1 MLKNKKV
8 VYFCQ
13 ECGYESSKWMGQ
25 CPGCRAWNT
34 FVEETVSTK
43 KVSST
48 GSGLQNGLRR
58 AEPVVLKDIRLSE
71 DERKLTNIGELDRVL
86 GGGIVPGS
94 LVLVGGDPGIG
105 KSTLLLQVCRN
116 LALSGNSVLYI
127 SGEESLRQIKLRAE
141 RIGEFN
147 ENLQL
152 LCETNL
158 ETIREVIERK
168 KPDMV
173 VIDSIQTMF
182 IDEVSSAPGSV
193 SQVREATSRLMH
205 LGKGKN
211 ISLIIVGHVTK
222 DGAIA
227 GPKILEHMVDTVLY
241 FEGDKQASY
250 RILRAVKNRF
260 GGTNEIGVFEMV
272 HSGLREILNPSEF
285 MLSGRPENVSGSV
298 VTCSLEGTRPMLLE
312 VQALVSYTTFNI
324 PRRTATGMDFNRVVL
339 LIAVLEKRAN
349 LQLAAYDSYVN
360 LTGGI
365 KIAEPSLDAAVAVA
379 IASSYK
385 NVAVSAD
392 TVVFG
397 EIGLTGEIRAVSMA
411 ERRVAEAAKLGF
423 KCCIVPQAN
432 YKEAS
437 RVKNISVIG
446 VSSVEELLSKAL

>member
-1 MLKNKKV
+1 
-8 VYFCQ
+8 
-13 ECGYESSKWMGQ
+13 
-25 CPGCRAWNT
+25 
-34 FVEETVSTK
+34 
-43 KVSST
+43 
-48 GSGLQNGLRR
+48 
-58 AEPVVLKDIRLSE
+58 
-71 DERKLTNIGELDRVL
+71 
-86 GGGIVPGS
+86 
-94 LVLVGGDPGIG
+94 
-105 KSTLLLQVCRN
+105 
-116 LALSGNSVLYI
+116 
-127 SGEESLRQIKLRAE
+127 
-141 RIGEFN
+141 
-147 ENLQL
+147 
-152 LCETNL
+152 
-158 ETIREVIERK
+158 
-168 KPDMV
+168 
-173 VIDSIQTMF
+173 MF

-437 RVKNISVIG
+437 RGKNISVIG

>member
-1 MLKNKKV
+1 MAKIRSKFV
-8 VYFCQ
+8 CQ
-13 ECGYESSKWMGQ
+13 NCGYETGKWLGK
-25 CPGCRAWNT
+25 CPECGSFST
-34 FVEETVSTK
+34 FVEEIEK
-43 KVSST
+43 PQPK
-48 GSGLQNGLRR
+48 GNH
-58 AEPVVLKDIRLSE
+58 PVNYNTDVTPKILSE
-71 DERKLTNIGELDRVL
+71 IKPLSQERTKTGLSELDRVL
-86 GGGIVPGS
+86 GGGFVQGS
-94 LVLVGGDPGIG
+94 LTLVGGDPGIG
-105 KSTLLLQVCRN
+105 KSTLLLQICQKLGEQDKN
-116 LALSGNSVLYI
+116 ILYV
-127 SGEESLRQIKLRAE
+127 SGEESVQQIKIRADRLE
-141 RIGEFN
+141 ITTEK
-147 ENLQL
+147 LKL
-152 LCETNL
+152 LSETNL
-158 ETIREVIERK
+158 NIIESVIAKEN
-168 KPDMV
+168 PDYV
-173 VIDSIQTMF
+173 IIDSIQTMF

-397 EIGLTGEIRAVSMA
+397 EIGGRKTS
-411 ERRVAEAAKLGF
+411 
-423 KCCIVPQAN
+423 C
-432 YKEAS
+432 
-437 RVKNISVIG
+437 
-446 VSSVEELLSKAL
+446 

>member
-1 MLKNKKV
+1 MAKIKSKFV
-8 VYFCQ
+8 CQ
-13 ECGYESSKWMGQ
+13 NCGYETGKWLGK
-25 CPGCRAWNT
+25 CPECGSFST
-34 FVEETVSTK
+34 FVEEIEKPQPKGNHPTNYNTDVTPK
-43 KVSST
+43 
-48 GSGLQNGLRR
+48 
-58 AEPVVLKDIRLSE
+58 ILSE
-71 DERKLTNIGELDRVL
+71 IKPLSQERTKTGLSELDRVL
-86 GGGIVPGS
+86 GGGFVQGS
-94 LVLVGGDPGIG
+94 LTLVGGDPGIG
-105 KSTLLLQVCRN
+105 KSTLLLQICQKLGEQGKN
-116 LALSGNSVLYI
+116 ILYV
-127 SGEESLRQIKLRAE
+127 SGEESVQQIKIRADRLE
-141 RIGEFN
+141 ITTEK
-147 ENLQL
+147 LKL
-152 LCETNL
+152 LSETNL
-158 ETIREVIERK
+158 NIIESVIAKEN
-168 KPDMV
+168 PDYV
-173 VIDSIQTMF
+173 IIDSIQTMF

-385 NVAVSAD
+385 NVAV
-392 TVVFG
+392 
-397 EIGLTGEIRAVSMA
+397 
-411 ERRVAEAAKLGF
+411 RRVAEAAKLGF

>member
-1 MLKNKKV
+1 MAKIKSKFV
-8 VYFCQ
+8 CQ
-13 ECGYESSKWMGQ
+13 NCGYETGKWLGK
-25 CPGCRAWNT
+25 CPECGSFST
-34 FVEETVSTK
+34 FVEEIEKPQPKGNHPTNYNTDVTPK
-43 KVSST
+43 
-48 GSGLQNGLRR
+48 
-58 AEPVVLKDIRLSE
+58 ILSE
-71 DERKLTNIGELDRVL
+71 IEPLSQERTKTGLSELDRVL
-86 GGGIVPGS
+86 GGGFVQGS
-94 LVLVGGDPGIG
+94 LTLVGGDPGIG
-105 KSTLLLQVCRN
+105 KSTLLLQICQKLGEQGKN
-116 LALSGNSVLYI
+116 ILYV
-127 SGEESLRQIKLRAE
+127 SGEESVQQIKIRADRLE
-141 RIGEFN
+141 ITTEK
-147 ENLQL
+147 LKL
-152 LCETNL
+152 LSETNL
-158 ETIREVIERK
+158 NIIESVIAKEN
-168 KPDMV
+168 PDYV
-173 VIDSIQTMF
+173 IIDSIQTMF

-411 ERRVAEAAKLGF
+411 SL
-423 KCCIVPQAN
+423 
-432 YKEAS
+432 
-437 RVKNISVIG
+437 
-446 VSSVEELLSKAL
+446 

>member
-1 MLKNKKV
+1 MAKIKSKFV
-8 VYFCQ
+8 CQ
-13 ECGYESSKWMGQ
+13 NCGYETGKWLGK
-25 CPGCRAWNT
+25 CPECGSFST
-34 FVEETVSTK
+34 FVEEIEKPQPKGNHPTNYNTDVTPK
-43 KVSST
+43 
-48 GSGLQNGLRR
+48 
-58 AEPVVLKDIRLSE
+58 ILSE
-71 DERKLTNIGELDRVL
+71 IKPFSQERTKTGLSELDRVL
-86 GGGIVPGS
+86 GGGFVQGS
-94 LVLVGGDPGIG
+94 LTLVGGDPGIG
-105 KSTLLLQVCRN
+105 KSTLLLQICQKLGEQGKN
-116 LALSGNSVLYI
+116 ILYV
-127 SGEESLRQIKLRAE
+127 SGEESVQQIKIRADRLE
-141 RIGEFN
+141 ITTEK
-147 ENLQL
+147 LKL
-152 LCETNL
+152 LSETNL
-158 ETIREVIERK
+158 NIIESVIAKEN
-168 KPDMV
+168 PDYV
-173 VIDSIQTMF
+173 IIDSIQTMF

-379 IASSYK
+379 IASS
-385 NVAVSAD
+385 
-392 TVVFG
+392 
-397 EIGLTGEIRAVSMA
+397 
-411 ERRVAEAAKLGF
+411 
-423 KCCIVPQAN
+423 
-432 YKEAS
+432 
-437 RVKNISVIG
+437 
-446 VSSVEELLSKAL
+446 

>member
-1 MLKNKKV
+1 MAKIKSKFV
-8 VYFCQ
+8 CQ
-13 ECGYESSKWMGQ
+13 NCGYETGKWLGK
-25 CPGCRAWNT
+25 CPECGSFST
-34 FVEETVSTK
+34 FVEEIEKPQPKGNHPTNYNTDVTPK
-43 KVSST
+43 
-48 GSGLQNGLRR
+48 
-58 AEPVVLKDIRLSE
+58 ILSE
-71 DERKLTNIGELDRVL
+71 IKPFSQERTKTGLSELDRVL
-86 GGGIVPGS
+86 GGGFVQGS
-94 LVLVGGDPGIG
+94 LTLVGGDPGIG
-105 KSTLLLQVCRN
+105 KSTLLLQICQKLGEQGKN
-116 LALSGNSVLYI
+116 ILYV
-127 SGEESLRQIKLRAE
+127 SGEESVQQIKIRADRLE
-141 RIGEFN
+141 ITTEK
-147 ENLQL
+147 LKL
-152 LCETNL
+152 LSETNL
-158 ETIREVIERK
+158 NIIESVIAKEN
-168 KPDMV
+168 PDYV
-173 VIDSIQTMF
+173 IIDSIQTMF

-397 EIGLTGEIRAVSMA
+397 EIGLTGEIRAVSVSYTHLTLPTIL
-411 ERRVAEAAKLGF
+411 RV
-423 KCCIVPQAN
+423 
-432 YKEAS
+432 
-437 RVKNISVIG
+437 
-446 VSSVEELLSKAL
+446 

>member
-1 MLKNKKV
+1 MAKIKSKFV
-8 VYFCQ
+8 CQ
-13 ECGYESSKWMGQ
+13 NCGYETGKWLGK
-25 CPGCRAWNT
+25 CPECGSFST
-34 FVEETVSTK
+34 FVEEIEKPQPKGNHPTNYNTDVTPK
-43 KVSST
+43 
-48 GSGLQNGLRR
+48 
-58 AEPVVLKDIRLSE
+58 ILSE
-71 DERKLTNIGELDRVL
+71 IKPFSQERTKTGLSELDRVL
-86 GGGIVPGS
+86 GGGFVQGS
-94 LVLVGGDPGIG
+94 LTLVGGDPGIG
-105 KSTLLLQVCRN
+105 KSTLLLQICQKLGEQGKN
-116 LALSGNSVLYI
+116 ILYV
-127 SGEESLRQIKLRAE
+127 SGEESVQQIKIRADRLE
-141 RIGEFN
+141 ITTEK
-147 ENLQL
+147 LKL
-152 LCETNL
+152 LSETNL
-158 ETIREVIERK
+158 NIIESVIAKEN
-168 KPDMV
+168 PDYV
-173 VIDSIQTMF
+173 IIDSIQTMF

-432 YKEAS
+432 YEEAS

>member
-1 MLKNKKV
+1 MAKIKSKFV
-8 VYFCQ
+8 CQ
-13 ECGYESSKWMGQ
+13 NCGYETGKWLGK
-25 CPGCRAWNT
+25 CPECGSFST
-34 FVEETVSTK
+34 FVEEIEKPQPKGNHPTNYNTDVTPK
-43 KVSST
+43 
-48 GSGLQNGLRR
+48 
-58 AEPVVLKDIRLSE
+58 ILSE
-71 DERKLTNIGELDRVL
+71 IEPLSQERTKTGLSELDRVL
-86 GGGIVPGS
+86 GGGFVQGS
-94 LVLVGGDPGIG
+94 LTLVGGDPGIG
-105 KSTLLLQVCRN
+105 KSTLLLQICQKLGEQGKN
-116 LALSGNSVLYI
+116 ILYV
-127 SGEESLRQIKLRAE
+127 SGEESVQQIKIRADRLE
-141 RIGEFN
+141 ITTEK
-147 ENLQL
+147 LKL
-152 LCETNL
+152 LSETNL
-158 ETIREVIERK
+158 NIIESVIAKEN
-168 KPDMV
+168 PDYV
-173 VIDSIQTMF
+173 IIDSIQTMF

-385 NVAVSAD
+385 TCS
-392 TVVFG
+392 
-397 EIGLTGEIRAVSMA
+397 
-411 ERRVAEAAKLGF
+411 
-423 KCCIVPQAN
+423 
-432 YKEAS
+432 
-437 RVKNISVIG
+437 
-446 VSSVEELLSKAL
+446 

>member
-1 MLKNKKV
+1 MAKIRSKFV
-8 VYFCQ
+8 CQ
-13 ECGYESSKWMGQ
+13 NCGYETGKWLGK
-25 CPGCRAWNT
+25 CPECGSFST
-34 FVEETVSTK
+34 FVEEIEK
-43 KVSST
+43 PQPK
-48 GSGLQNGLRR
+48 GNH
-58 AEPVVLKDIRLSE
+58 PVNYNTDVTPKILSE
-71 DERKLTNIGELDRVL
+71 IKPLSQERTKTGLSELDRVL
-86 GGGIVPGS
+86 GGGFVQGS
-94 LVLVGGDPGIG
+94 LTLVGGDPGIG
-105 KSTLLLQVCRN
+105 KSTLLLQICQKLGEQDKN
-116 LALSGNSVLYI
+116 ILYV
-127 SGEESLRQIKLRAE
+127 SGEESVQQIKIRADRLE
-141 RIGEFN
+141 ITTEK
-147 ENLQL
+147 LKL
-152 LCETNL
+152 LSETNL
-158 ETIREVIERK
+158 NIIESVIAKEN
-168 KPDMV
+168 PDYV
-173 VIDSIQTMF
+173 IIDSIQTMF

-339 LIAVLEKRAN
+339 LIAVLEKSAN

-411 ERRVAEAAKLGF
+411 ERRVAEAAKSGF

>member
-1 MLKNKKV
+1 MAKIKSKFV
-8 VYFCQ
+8 CQ
-13 ECGYESSKWMGQ
+13 NCGYETGKWLGK
-25 CPGCRAWNT
+25 CPECGSFST
-34 FVEETVSTK
+34 FVEEIEKPQPKGNHPTNYNTDVTPK
-43 KVSST
+43 
-48 GSGLQNGLRR
+48 
-58 AEPVVLKDIRLSE
+58 ILSE
-71 DERKLTNIGELDRVL
+71 IKPFSQERTKTGLSELDRVL
-86 GGGIVPGS
+86 GGGFVQGS
-94 LVLVGGDPGIG
+94 LTLVGGDPGIG
-105 KSTLLLQVCRN
+105 KSTLLLQICQKLGEQGKN
-116 LALSGNSVLYI
+116 ILYV
-127 SGEESLRQIKLRAE
+127 SGEESVQQIKIRADRLE
-141 RIGEFN
+141 ITTEK
-147 ENLQL
+147 LKL
-152 LCETNL
+152 LSETNL
-158 ETIREVIERK
+158 NIIESVIAKEN
-168 KPDMV
+168 PDYV
-173 VIDSIQTMF
+173 IIDSIQTMF

-385 NVAVSAD
+385 KRCS
-392 TVVFG
+392 
-397 EIGLTGEIRAVSMA
+397 
-411 ERRVAEAAKLGF
+411 
-423 KCCIVPQAN
+423 
-432 YKEAS
+432 
-437 RVKNISVIG
+437 
-446 VSSVEELLSKAL
+446 